1 MTSSEIAR
9 KVLVTKMA
17 ENKLIPTPID
27 NVMAKPFTK
36 LAPNVD
42 PNQKRIA
49 QVIRVAMFESRM
61 EGQARFQPNSI
72 A

>member
-9 KVLVTKMA
+9 KVLVTKIA
-17 ENKLIPTPID
+17 ENKLTPTPKAK
-27 NVMAKPFTK
+27 VMAKPLTK

-42 PNQKRIA
+42 PNQKRIEH
-49 QVIRVAMFESRM
+49 VMIVAMFESRM
-61 EGQARFQPNSI
+61 EGHARFQPNSI